1 MKTLKYSKVF
11 ALDDGIEI
19 LIHLAY
25 ADEEINDTE
34 ETIYCLKAVCFA
46 ENVIATITLG
56 KDTKENILQNISDFT
71 EEKAISLSYNL
82 LKLYTI

>member
-34 ETIYCLKAVCFA
+34 ETMYCLKVVCFT
-46 ENVIATITLG
+46 EDVIATITVG

-71 EEKAISLSYNL
+71 EEKAISLSYHL

>member
-1 MKTLKYSKVF
+1 M
-11 ALDDGIEI
+11 
-19 LIHLAY
+19 
-25 ADEEINDTE
+25 
-34 ETIYCLKAVCFA
+34 YCLKAVCFT

>member
-34 ETIYCLKAVCFA
+34 ETLYCVKITYYA
-46 ENVIATITLG
+46 EDWDEITT
-56 KDTKENILQNISDFT
+56 DT
-71 EEKAISLSYNL
+71 
-82 LKLYTI
+82 